1 LHDGDKKSHGFTVL
15 RSHGGVVWNISRYVF
30 DRRLIIMDANVSQDL
45 WQYDVTVVKKGWFTV
60 YAQSEEEA
68 RKRIETLG
76 GLDNILI
83 HWEEAEVESI
93 D

>member
-1 LHDGDKKSHGFTVL
+1 
-15 RSHGGVVWNISRYVF
+15 
-30 DRRLIIMDANVSQDL
+30 MDANVSQDL
-45 WQYDVTVVKKGWFTV
+45 WQFDVTVVKKGWFTV
-60 YAQSEEEA
+60 YAHSEEEA

>member
-1 LHDGDKKSHGFTVL
+1 MTMEG
-15 RSHGGVVWNISRYVF
+15 NIK
-30 DRRLIIMDANVSQDL
+30 QDL
-45 WQYDVTVVKKGWFTV
+45 WQFDVTVVKKGWFTV
-60 YAQSEEEA
+60 YAHNEEEA